1 MNQTYKQKPW
11 YAEDS
16 GLWGETYLDEYQDT
30 LTPERTLA
38 DVDFLERELHL
49 EKGMKILD
57 LCCGHGRHT
66 IELAKRG
73 YQMTGLDL
81 NSFFLDKAK
90 RDAEATD
97 VTIDWVK
104 SDMRE
109 VPFENEF
116 DVVVNL
122 FTAFG
127 YLESDEE
134 DQKVLQQV
142 AKALKPGGQFTLDV
156 INRDRIMRVFN
167 PHDGKALAD
176 GSLAVTEREFDFT
189 TSRNNERRVRMWPD
203 GRKNDVKLSL
213 RMYSLHELIK
223 MCHAASLEY
232 TASFGGSDSSVFDF
246 NSMRLVLLTQKKA

>member
-1 MNQTYKQKPW
+1 MNPPDKQQPW

-30 LTPERTLA
+30 LTPDRTLA
-38 DVDFLERELHL
+38 DVDFLERELDL

-81 NSFFLDKAK
+81 NTFFLDKAK
-90 RDAEATD
+90 RDAKAAG
-97 VTIDWVK
+97 VTISWIK
-104 SDMRE
+104 NDMRE
-109 VPFENEF
+109 VPFQSEF

-127 YLESDEE
+127 YLENDDE
-134 DQKVLQQV
+134 DQKVLHQV
-142 AKALKPGGQFTLDV
+142 TKALKPGGQFTLDV
-156 INRDRIMRVFN
+156 IHRDRIMRVFN
-167 PHDGKALAD
+167 PYEGKALAD
-176 GSLAVTEREFDFT
+176 GSLAVTERKFDFL

-203 GRKNDVKLSL
+203 GKKNDVKLSL

-223 MCHAASLEY
+223 MCRAAGMEY
-232 TASFGGSDSSVFDF
+232 VASFGNNDSTPLSFD
-246 NSMRLVLLTQKKA
+246 SMRCIVVAKKQ

>member
-1 MNQTYKQKPW
+1 MSQAQQPW
-11 YAEDS
+11 YSEDS
-16 GLWGETYLDEYQDT
+16 GLWGQNYLDEYEDT

-73 YQMTGLDL
+73 YHMTGLDL
-81 NSFFLDKAK
+81 NTFFLDKAK
-90 RDAEATD
+90 RDAEA
-97 VTIDWVK
+97 VGATISWVK

-116 DVVVNL
+116 DVVVDL

-127 YLESDEE
+127 YLESDDE
-134 DQKVLQQV
+134 DQKVLHQV
-142 AKALKPGGQFTLDV
+142 AKALKSGSQFTLDV

-167 PHDGKALAD
+167 PHEGKALPD
-176 GSLAVTEREFDFT
+176 GSLAVTEREFDFV

-203 GRKNDVKLSL
+203 GKKNDVKLSL

-223 MCHAASLEY
+223 MCRAASMEY
-232 TASFGGSDSSVFDF
+232 IASFGSNDSTPLSFD
-246 NSMRLVLLTQKKA
+246 SMRCIVIARKQ